1 MAQPG
6 ESAGA
11 NKMAVPVGG
20 AVFLN
25 ILQAPSEETL
35 DFLYNAHDAVSC
47 TGLPEPDD
55 IVGWS
60 RLQERVERYA
70 LPESD
75 QLVER
80 LSPAIAGFSLG
91 GVPVLDVRPR
101 YWNQEK
107 KVAIYMHDGGFML
120 YSAAS
125 TLGRAALVADDTALR
140 VISVDYTLAPVS
152 TFDEITDQVVA
163 VVRTISTQGYK
174 LEDILMLGDGSGAG
188 LAIAAILKARNLGL
202 GLPAAAVLIS
212 PYIDLSSA
220 DDSDYT
226 PHSVISPS
234 LNASFTGEMNLLKDL
249 RRRGHAHSIPIYA
262 DFFKGFPSTLIQGS
276 AQGPWLN
283 DFVRLYHVL
292 DIAGVRVWL
301 DLYEDMPHGFQ
312 FKTPDA
318 PESQKARRKLREFAR
333 FRITGGGHPEL
344 PNKRDRGKLKISK
357 VAKKKP

>member
-6 ESAGA
+6 EYAGA
-11 NKMAVPVGG
+11 NNMAVPVGG

-35 DFLYNAHDAVSC
+35 DFLCNANDAVSC
-47 TGLPEPDD
+47 KGLPEPDD
-55 IVGWS
+55 IPGWS
-60 RLQERVERYA
+60 KLQERVERYA

-80 LSPAIAGFSLG
+80 LAPAIAGFSIG

-101 YWNQEK
+101 CWNQEK

-125 TLGRAALVADDTALR
+125 TLGRAALLADDTALR
-140 VISVDYTLAPVS
+140 VISVDYSLAPLS
-152 TFDEITDQVVA
+152 TFDEITNQVVT
-163 VVRTISTQGYK
+163 VVQTISTQGYK

-188 LAIAAILKARNLGL
+188 LAVAATLKIRNLGL

-212 PYIDLSSA
+212 PYIDLSAA
-220 DDSDYT
+220 DDGDYT
-226 PHSVISPS
+226 PHSAGSSS
-234 LNASFTGEMNLLKDL
+234 LHKSFIGETNILKGAG
-249 RRRGHAHSIPIYA
+249 RKWHTHSVPIYA
-262 DFFKGFPSTLIQGS
+262 DFSKGFPSTLIQGTH
-276 AQGPWLN
+276 GPWLN
-283 DFVRLYHVL
+283 DFFRLYHIL
-292 DIAGVRVWL
+292 DAAGVRVRL
-301 DLYEDMPHGFQ
+301 DLYDDMPNGFQ
-312 FKTPDA
+312 FRTPDA
-318 PESQKARRKLREFAR
+318 PESQRARRKLREFAR
-333 FRITGGGHPEL
+333 VRLTGGSHPQL

>member
-1 MAQPG
+1 
-6 ESAGA
+6 
-11 NKMAVPVGG
+11 MAVPVGG

-35 DFLYNAHDAVSC
+35 DLLTNANDAVSC

-80 LSPAIAGFSLG
+80 LSPAIAGFSIG

-107 KVAIYMHDGGFML
+107 KVAIYLHDGGFML

-125 TLGRAALVADDTALR
+125 TLGRAALLADDTALR
-140 VISVDYTLAPVS
+140 VISVDYTLAPLS
-152 TFDEITDQVVA
+152 TFDEITDQVVT

-202 GLPAAAVLIS
+202 GLPAAAALIS

-226 PHSVISPS
+226 PHSVMSSS
-234 LNASFTGEMNLLKDL
+234 LKESFSSETNLVKDL
-249 RRRGHAHSIPIYA
+249 GRRWRTHSVPIYA
-262 DFFKGFPSTLIQGS
+262 DFFQGFPSTLIQGS
-276 AQGPWLN
+276 TQGPWGN
-283 DFVRLYHVL
+283 DFFRLYHVL
-292 DIAGVRVWL
+292 DVAGVRVRL

-312 FKTPDA
+312 FRTPDA
-318 PESQKARRKLREFAR
+318 PESQRARRKLREFAR
-333 FRITGGGHPEL
+333 FRLIGGGQPEL
-344 PNKRDRGKLKISK
+344 PSKRDRSKLDIPK
-357 VAKKKP
+357 VAKEKS

>member
-1 MAQPG
+1 
-6 ESAGA
+6 
-11 NKMAVPVGG
+11 MAVPVGG

-35 DFLYNAHDAVSC
+35 DFLCKANDAVSC

-55 IVGWS
+55 IPGWS
-60 RLQERVERYA
+60 KLQERVERYA

-80 LSPAIAGFSLG
+80 LSPAIAGFSIG

-125 TLGRAALVADDTALR
+125 TLGRAALLADDTALR
-140 VISVDYTLAPVS
+140 VISVDYTLAPLS
-152 TFDEITDQVVA
+152 TFDEITNQVVT

-174 LEDILMLGDGSGAG
+174 LEDILMLGDGSGGG
-188 LAIAAILKARNLGL
+188 LAVAAILKIRNLGL
-202 GLPAAAVLIS
+202 GVPAAAVLIS

-226 PHSVISPS
+226 RHSAISSSPNESFVSETNILKGAGRRWRAHSV
-234 LNASFTGEMNLLKDL
+234 
-249 RRRGHAHSIPIYA
+249 PIYA
-262 DFFKGFPSTLIQGS
+262 DFSKGFPATLIQGS
-276 AQGPWLN
+276 TQEPWLN
-283 DFVRLYHVL
+283 DFFRLYHVL
-292 DIAGVRVWL
+292 DLAGVRVRL

-312 FKTPDA
+312 FRNPDA
-318 PESQKARRKLREFAR
+318 PDSQRARRKLREFAR
-333 FRITGGGHPEL
+333 FRLIGGGGPEL
-344 PNKRDRGKLKISK
+344 PNKGDRGKLENSK
-357 VAKKKP
+357 AGKKKP

>member
-6 ESAGA
+6 EYAGA
-11 NKMAVPVGG
+11 NNMAVPVGG

-35 DFLYNAHDAVSC
+35 DFLCNANDAVSC
-47 TGLPEPDD
+47 KGLPEPDD
-55 IVGWS
+55 IPGWS
-60 RLQERVERYA
+60 KLQERVERYA

-80 LSPAIAGFSLG
+80 LAPAIAGFSVG

-101 YWNQEK
+101 CWNQEK

-125 TLGRAALVADDTALR
+125 TLGRAALLADDTALR
-140 VISVDYTLAPVS
+140 VISVDYSLAPLS
-152 TFDEITDQVVA
+152 TFDEITNQVVT
-163 VVRTISTQGYK
+163 VVQTISIQGYK

-188 LAIAAILKARNLGL
+188 LAVAAILKIRNLGL

-212 PYIDLSSA
+212 PSIDLSSA

-226 PHSVISPS
+226 PHRASS
-234 LNASFTGEMNLLKDL
+234 LHKSLMSETNILKSAG
-249 RRRGHAHSIPIYA
+249 RKWRSHSIPIYA
-262 DFFKGFPSTLIQGS
+262 DFSKGFPSTLIQGT
-276 AQGPWLN
+276 QGPWLN
-283 DFVRLYHVL
+283 DFFRLYHVL
-292 DIAGVRVWL
+292 DAAGVRVRL
-301 DLYEDMPHGFQ
+301 DLYEDMPNGFQ
-312 FKTPDA
+312 FRTPDA
-318 PESQKARRKLREFAR
+318 PVSQRARRKLREFVR
-333 FRITGGGHPEL
+333 VRLISGHSGL
-344 PNKRDRGKLKISK
+344 PNKRDRGKLKILK